1 MLFKF
6 SHRTVQVLVGIFL
19 TTIFLLISFL
29 SRTDK
34 LVQTEPQITFPAQ
47 VQARI
52 SALTWGA
59 DSSNLII
66 GYSDGKLSIVPVDSD
81 RSYFTVSD
89 TLETVTSLASSPNN
103 VLIGVGYEDGTVEI
117 RRIRD
122 GHLLFKAKNHAD
134 WIRSLSWHPESTLL
148 ASSSPDKTVVWDI
161 STDEVLTSLEGDMV
175 SLVWAQNSVL
185 VGRPFNAQTYAWDV
199 STTQLLS
206 SINAGV
212 RVAVSLDGS
221 KLAGVRGNHMM
232 IWNLNDG
239 AMLSDFGN
247 VNGDINVLRWSPDN
261 NHLAIAG
268 GNLSNDYTVRIHDS
282 LTGELELT
290 LRGHTE
296 PVFLLGWNPDKNY
309 LISVSFDDTVRI
321 WDITTGD
328 ILRILKIG
336 EISDASKVLLS
347 PDFSKIA
354 VVTSDESIAIW
365 ALLPQ
370 G

>member
-6 SHRTVQVLVGIFL
+6 SHRRVQVLVGIIL
-19 TTIFLLISFL
+19 TTVILLISFL

-34 LVQTEPQITFPAQ
+34 LIQTEPQITFPAQ
-47 VQARI
+47 VPARI

-59 DSSNLII
+59 DSSILII
-66 GYSDGKLSIVPVDSD
+66 GYSNGKLSIVPVDSD

-89 TLETVTSLASSPNN
+89 TLGTVTSLASSPNN
-103 VLIGVGYEDGTVEI
+103 LLIGVGYEDGTVEI

-161 STDEVLTSLEGDMV
+161 STDEMFTLGGDMV

-185 VGRPFNAQTYAWDV
+185 VGRAFSAQTYAWDV

-206 SINAGV
+206 NINAGV

-221 KLAGVRGNHMM
+221 KLAGMQGNLMM

-239 AMLSDFGN
+239 AVLSDFGN
-247 VNGDINVLRWSPDN
+247 VNGDINVLCWSSDN
-261 NHLAIAG
+261 TKIAIAG
-268 GNLSNDYTVRIHDS
+268 GNLSGDFTVRIQDV
-282 LTGELELT
+282 LTGESELT
-290 LRGHTE
+290 LSGHTE
-296 PVFLLGWNPDKNY
+296 PVFSLGWGPDKNY

-321 WDITTGD
+321 WDIATGD
-328 ILRILKIG
+328 ILMDKPIR
-336 EISDASKVLLS
+336 LL
-347 PDFSKIA
+347 I
-354 VVTSDESIAIW
+354 I
-365 ALLPQ
+365 
-370 G
+370 

>member
-1 MLFKF
+1 M
-6 SHRTVQVLVGIFL
+6 LVGIIL
-19 TTIFLLISFL
+19 TTVILLISFL

-34 LVQTEPQITFPAQ
+34 LIQTEPQITFPAQ
-47 VQARI
+47 VPARI

-59 DSSNLII
+59 DSSNLIV
-66 GYSDGKLSIVPVDSD
+66 GYSDGKLSIVPVDGD
-81 RSYFTVSD
+81 RSYFIVSD
-89 TLETVTSLASSPNN
+89 TLETVTSLVSSPNN

-175 SLVWAQNSVL
+175 SLVWAQNSIL
-185 VGRPFNAQTYAWDV
+185 VGRALNAQTYAWDV
-199 STTQLLS
+199 GTTQLLS

-212 RVAVSLDGS
+212 SIAVSLDGS
-221 KLAGVRGNHMM
+221 ELAGMRGNHMM

-239 AMLSDFGN
+239 AILSEFGN
-247 VNGDINVLRWSPDN
+247 VNGDINVLCWSPDN
-261 NHLAIAG
+261 TQIAIAG
-268 GNLSNDYTVRIHDS
+268 GNLSRDYTVRIQDV
-282 LTGELELT
+282 LTGEPALT

-296 PVFLLGWNPDKNY
+296 PVFSLGWGPDKNY
-309 LISVSFDDTVRI
+309 LISVSFDDTVRF
-321 WDITTGD
+321 WDIATGD
-328 ILRILKIG
+328 ILSILKIEG
-336 EISDASKVLLS
+336 INDASKVLLS

-365 ALLPQ
+365 TLLPQ